1 MRYDLTDLG
10 VARPGQPARGF
21 IDPPGR
27 PGKAGC
33 GRPCRHE
40 WFDAETGSQQHC
52 SRPQAHSTMQRT
64 SPLRR
69 HVFDALAV
77 ARHSHGYKSPSDAE
91 ADEARS
97 SGLNAEFGFA
107 AVSSSDSSR
116 SRRATNPQALVDFW
130 IPLVQA
136 GYPLM

>member
-1 MRYDLTDLG
+1 MEVEDGPRGPRALGPDPFGATMRQDDLTDLG

-33 GRPCRHE
+33 GHPCRHE

-69 HVFDALAV
+69 HVFEALAV

-91 ADEARS
+91 ADEAT
-97 SGLNAEFGFA
+97 GVPA
-107 AVSSSDSSR
+107 
-116 SRRATNPQALVDFW
+116 
-130 IPLVQA
+130 
-136 GYPLM
+136 